1 MIGLG
6 GSLNQINSGE
16 LTTEEGS
23 VIIANSP
30 TLWLKR
36 NTDITVAVG
45 TNDVIAWEDQST
57 NNNFARQ
64 STSGRFPQYV
74 NGGVEFNVAGD
85 ADQRLD
91 LATNID
97 LNEFTIIAVL
107 DIATV
112 ASMGLLGGTATTE
125 NLRIHQGDDV
135 DRVVLRI
142 TEDTPDEDADMTNL
156 TQDIPTDKFVFTFQ
170 RGTGSTD
177 NVLCRINGTDVT
189 DTTSTRNDS
198 DASKVFTVADIG
210 SAAGN
215 FLNFQGVIFELAIFS
230 TQLNDTK
237 MDQIEDDMK
246 LRCGLL

>member
-36 NTDITVAVG
+36 NTDITVTAG
-45 TNDVIAWEDQST
+45 TNDVTAWADQST
-57 NNNFARQ
+57 NNNPARQ
-64 STSGRFPQYV
+64 SVSGRFPQYI
-74 NGGVEFNVAGD
+74 NGGVQFNLTGD

-97 LNEFTIIAVL
+97 LNEFTIIGVL
-107 DIATV
+107 NIATV
-112 ASMGLLGGTATTE
+112 ATMGLLGSDTLE
-125 NLRIHQGDDV
+125 NLRIHQGGDA
-135 DRVVLRI
+135 DRVFLRLA
-142 TEDTPDEDADMTNL
+142 EDSDANDADMDDL
-156 TQDIPTDKFVFTFQ
+156 TQDLPTNKFVFTFQ
-170 RGTGSTD
+170 RGTGSSN
-177 NVLCRINGTDVT
+177 NVLCRINGTDVS
-189 DTTSTRNDS
+189 DTGGNDS
-198 DASKVFTVADIG
+198 DASVVFTVADIG
-210 SAAGN
+210 TAAGN

-230 TQLNDTK
+230 SQLTSTK

>member
-36 NTDITVAVG
+36 NTDITVTAG
-45 TNDVIAWEDQST
+45 TNDVTAWADQST
-57 NNNFARQ
+57 NDNPARQ
-64 STSGRFPQYV
+64 SVSGRFPQYI
-74 NGGVEFNVAGD
+74 NGGVQFNLAGD

-91 LATNID
+91 LAGDID

-107 DIATV
+107 NIATV
-112 ASMGLLGGTATTE
+112 ATMGLLGSGTTE
-125 NLRIHQGDDV
+125 NIRIHQGDDV

-142 TEDTPDEDADMTNL
+142 AEGSPAEDADMANL
-156 TQDIPTDKFVFTFQ
+156 TQDIPTNKFVFTFQ

-189 DTTSTRNDS
+189 DTTDTRNDS
-198 DASKVFTVADIG
+198 DASVVFTVSDIG
-210 SAAGN
+210 SASGN

-230 TQLNDTK
+230 TPLTSAK

>member
-23 VIIANSP
+23 VITANSP

-36 NTDITVAVG
+36 NTDITVLAG
-45 TNDVIAWEDQST
+45 TNDVTAWADQST
-57 NNNFARQ
+57 NDNPARQ
-64 STSGRFPQYV
+64 GTEGRFPQYI
-74 NGGVEFNVAGD
+74 NGGVEFNTAADG
-85 ADQRLD
+85 DQRLD
-91 LATNID
+91 LASNID

-112 ASMGLLGGTATTE
+112 ATMGLLGSGTTE
-125 NLRIHQGDDV
+125 NLRIHQGDDP

-142 TEDTPDEDADMTNL
+142 TEDSPAEDADMTNL

-189 DTTSTRNDS
+189 DTTGSRNDS

-215 FLNFQGVIFELAIFS
+215 FLNFRGIIFELAIFS
-230 TQLNDTK
+230 TQLNNTK
-237 MDQIEDDMK
+237 MGEIEDDMK